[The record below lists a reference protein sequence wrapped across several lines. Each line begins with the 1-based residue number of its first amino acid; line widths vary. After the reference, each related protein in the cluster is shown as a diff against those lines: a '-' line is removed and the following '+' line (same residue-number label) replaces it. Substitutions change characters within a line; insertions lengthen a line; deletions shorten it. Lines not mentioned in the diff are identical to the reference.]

1 MASNSS
7 ALGSDAEITPL
18 LTQPLPR
25 DHFPD
30 GTSNPDIIYQI
41 LSEELLLDGNSKQ
54 NLATF
59 CQTWES
65 QQVRKLM
72 DMAIDKNLIDKD
84 EYPQTAAIEER
95 CINLL
100 ADLWHSPGK
109 PVGCSTIGSS
119 EASMLGGMA
128 AKVRWRARQKA
139 AGKPTDRPNMV
150 CGSVQICWKKFARY
164 WDIELREIEMS
175 PGNLCMAP
183 DAVLEQVDENT
194 IFVVPTMG
202 CDISWSLRGC
212 CRH

>member
-72 DMAIDKNLIDKD
+72 DLAIFFPWISICFTSASCSLICPGGEVLCPGMNSPKGR
-84 EYPQTAAIEER
+84 PIASRSCCMKER
-95 CINLL
+95 ISLKRSACLLSCAKFCI
-100 ADLWHSPGK
+100 SF
-109 PVGCSTIGSS
+109 
-119 EASMLGGMA
+119 
-128 AKVRWRARQKA
+128 
-139 AGKPTDRPNMV
+139 
-150 CGSVQICWKKFARY
+150 GSVFRLYNWSSSKN
-164 WDIELREIEMS
+164 
-175 PGNLCMAP
+175 PGWSAP
-183 DAVLEQVDENT
+183 LTPMPNR
-194 IFVVPTMG
+194 PM
-202 CDISWSLRGC
+202 
-212 CRH
+212 